1 MGQHARSEMRPS
13 GAVHGVLVVDKP
25 GGMTSHDVVG
35 KARRAFGTRRIGHAG
50 TLDPMATGVLVL
62 LLGEATKLSSV
73 LTTDRKSYVA
83 CVQFGV
89 STDSLDADGKVLKRM
104 ELGENWLSDSALT
117 AALESERSRR
127 LQIPPQVSAIKVDGK
142 RAYARAREGE
152 TLDMVPRDV
161 TVHALDILDRSGT
174 SIELS
179 LSVSKGYYVRALAR
193 DLGSAFGV
201 PSHLTQLRRT
211 QSGPF
216 NLSGAHPLPLTGA
229 ESLLSLAD
237 AARLSL
243 PLLSVTEEGFLRL
256 GQGKTL
262 RAEDTIAPLPA
273 TGPLQIAAFF
283 GDYLVALVEPSG
295 PSEFRVKRGINDPA
309 AVASRLLPSEI
320 PG

>member
-1 MGQHARSEMRPS
+1 M
-13 GAVHGVLVVDKP
+13 HGVLVVDKP
-25 GGMTSHDVVG
+25 AGMTSHDVVG

-83 CVQFGV
+83 RVKFGV
-89 STDSLDADGKVLKRM
+89 STDSLDADGKVTKRVD
-104 ELGENWLSDSALT
+104 LGADWLQPAPLS
-117 AALESERSRR
+117 AALESERKRR

-152 TLDMVPRDV
+152 TLDMAPRDV
-161 TVHALDILDRSGT
+161 TVHSLDVTERDGT

-179 LSVSKGYYVRALAR
+179 LCVSKGYYVRALAR
-193 DLGSAFGV
+193 DLGSALGV

-216 NLSGAHPLPLTGA
+216 DLTGA
-229 ESLLSLAD
+229 HTLPLSGDETLIPTAD

-243 PLLSVTEEGFLRL
+243 PTLSVNEEGFVRL
-256 GQGKTL
+256 AQGKVL
-262 RAEDTIAPLPA
+262 RAEDLASPPSA
-273 TGPLQIAAFF
+273 HGPTQIAAFF
-283 GDYLVALVEPSG
+283 GDRLVALVEPADPG
-295 PSEFRVKRGINDPA
+295 EFRVRRGINDPGA
-309 AVASRLLPSEI
+309 ESPHLP
-320 PG
+320 PGGIAG